1 MKTVKFFQNLILTL
15 ATTFVIITSLRVL
28 YHIVT
33 VDGVGLTFGSV
44 ALGLFL
50 GTFFVFLYSMIV
62 YLVIE
67 VWKEKTV

>member
-1 MKTVKFFQNLILTL
+1 MILTL
-15 ATTFVIITSLRVL
+15 ATTFVIISSLRL
-28 YHIVT
+28 LFHIVT

-44 ALGLFL
+44 TVGLFL

-62 YLVIE
+62 HLLIE

>member
-1 MKTVKFFQNLILTL
+1 MKAIKFFQNMILTL
-15 ATTFVIITSLRVL
+15 ATTFVIISSLRL
-28 YHIVT
+28 LFHIVT

-44 ALGLFL
+44 AVGLFL

-62 YLVIE
+62 HLLIE